1 MPERD
6 DQLVSI
12 ALFYSL
18 AARVKAARS
27 PEELGFVICNDTRSL
42 VEYRQAALLAVSA
55 TGRAQLA
62 AHSGLSDTDR
72 NTPYALWLASVACDI
87 APRCAAL
94 PETARVMPL
103 SPEMLSESLAREW
116 DEWLPGHVWVL
127 ALTGPDGKL
136 HALLLLARDTPWP
149 TQIGVESPE
158 YALLQ
163 LANLYGYAWWAL
175 VARPSRLQRLL
186 PATVRRRAGLV
197 LLLLLLVMLIPIRE
211 YTLVPAEVIS
221 LNSEVIAAPSDGV
234 IHQMKVPPNTSVVAG
249 QVLAELDDT
258 TLKNRL
264 AIAQAELA
272 TATVNMHQA
281 SQQAIEDPNARAEL
295 ALTEGKWR
303 EQKVQVASL
312 QRELEKLS
320 IRARS
325 SGVFVYTDPD
335 DWAGRPVQ
343 TGERIGLLADPTKLG
358 VRAWAPAA
366 ESTNLNP
373 HAAMTVFLKVAPL
386 HPLTARLDYAGY
398 ETVEAPNGVASYL
411 LRGTVTDPSSAARI
425 GLQGTARVSG
435 DWSLLGYLI
444 FRRPLATLR
453 AWCGF

>member
-27 PEELGFVICNDTRSL
+27 PEELGFVMCNDTRSL

-72 NTPYALWLASVACDI
+72 NTPYALWLAAVACDI

-127 ALTGPDGKL
+127 ALTGPD
-136 HALLLLARDTPWP
+136 
-149 TQIGVESPE
+149 
-158 YALLQ
+158 
-163 LANLYGYAWWAL
+163 GYAWWAL

-234 IHQMKVPPNTSVVAG
+234 IHQMKVPPNTPVVAG

>member
-1 MPERD
+1 M
-6 DQLVSI
+6 SI

-72 NTPYALWLASVACDI
+72 NTPYALWLAAVACDI

-149 TQIGVESPE
+149 TQLGVESPE

-264 AIAQAELA
+264 AIAQAE
-272 TATVNMHQA
+272 
-281 SQQAIEDPNARAEL
+281 
-295 ALTEGKWR
+295 
-303 EQKVQVASL
+303 
-312 QRELEKLS
+312 LS

>member
-1 MPERD
+1 MMI
-6 DQLVSI
+6 SFI
-12 ALFYSL
+12 
-18 AARVKAARS
+18 
-27 PEELGFVICNDTRSL
+27 
-42 VEYRQAALLAVSA
+42 
-55 TGRAQLA
+55 
-62 AHSGLSDTDR
+62 
-72 NTPYALWLASVACDI
+72 
-87 APRCAAL
+87 
-94 PETARVMPL
+94 
-103 SPEMLSESLAREW
+103 
-116 DEWLPGHVWVL
+116 DEHRGVF
-127 ALTGPDGKL
+127 
-136 HALLLLARDTPWP
+136 
-149 TQIGVESPE
+149 GVEPIC
-158 YALLQ
+158 
-163 LANLYGYAWWAL
+163 
-175 VARPSRLQRLL
+175 RLL
-186 PATVRRRAGLV
+186 P
-197 LLLLLLVMLIPIRE
+197 I
-211 YTLVPAEVIS
+211 
-221 LNSEVIAAPSDGV
+221 APSTYYE
-234 IHQMKVPPNTSVVAG
+234 NVAKR
-249 QVLAELDDT
+249 LDVD
-258 TLKNRL
+258 R
-264 AIAQAELA
+264 
-272 TATVNMHQA
+272 
-281 SQQAIEDPNARAEL
+281 
-295 ALTEGKWR
+295 
-303 EQKVQVASL
+303 
-312 QRELEKLS
+312 LS